1 MKVKEQE
8 LQRDMRKL
16 EGSEY
21 IFHLDGGNCFTGVH
35 MHQTHALNTCIKH
48 MHQTHQTVHFI
59 WFILCK
65 LYLNKP
71 VFKMSFQIILCDGE
85 IRRNPSSSLVYG

>member
-1 MKVKEQE
+1 MKEQK

-21 IFHLDGGNCFTGVH
+21 IFHLDGGSCFTGVY
-35 MHQTHALNTCIKH
+35 MHALNTSNCTLY
-48 MHQTHQTVHFI
+48 MQ
-59 WFILCK
+59 FILCK

-85 IRRNPSSSLVYG
+85 IRRNPSSSLVYS